1 MAAKKIQYS
10 VSLRPNPLHEDDPK
24 KAYASIQL
32 TGKYSTKDLCKH
44 ISDHNGLFP
53 RAVVEGV
60 LIQLGSCIREI
71 LLQGYSIVLG
81 ELGTLTPSITSR
93 GAVTIKDFTTD
104 YIQRLD
110 ANFIP
115 GDALRGLRDEAQFEQ
130 TTTRAAQT
138 AALEAQKDGQTT
150 ADWTPEPEEGEGGE
164 GNDEP

>member
-1 MAAKKIQYS
+1 MQMNITDIIWN
-10 VSLRPNPLHEDDPK
+10 LREKYRVDP
-24 KAYASIQL
+24 S
-32 TGKYSTKDLCKH
+32 H
-44 ISDHNGLFP
+44 IGF
-53 RAVVEGV
+53 E
-60 LIQLGSCIREI
+60 IRESAYENMSSVFNEN
-71 LLQGYSIVLG
+71 LKKLSAQGYSIVLG

-130 TTTRAAQT
+130 TTTRAAQA

-150 ADWTPEPEEGEGGE
+150 ADWTPEPEEGEG
-164 GNDEP
+164 NDEP